1 MDRDMEA
8 DTQSHVAFFLTGRRQ
23 PEHLDAVDGL
33 DLRPALFAGYREL
46 SQLRYGVD
54 SLSQSQIAF
63 QLRLPDGEGAI
74 GEGQAFRQQ
83 CLLRLAK
90 TP

>member
-1 MDRDMEA
+1 M
-8 DTQSHVAFFLTGRRQ
+8 
-23 PEHLDAVDGL
+23 PAVTH
-33 DLRPALFAGYREL
+33 EEKL

-54 SLSQSQIAF
+54 SLTQSQIAF
-63 QLRLPDGEGAI
+63 QLRLPDGEDAI